1 VSTPASSEF
10 IALCRVQLRLL
21 ADGLGA
27 TLSIVYITKEL
38 DSGGESKL
46 LPVAIYPDTDAARS
60 ETMQIAARSD
70 LATPYDLAA
79 QTAAKSTAGASIRR
93 STQSQPQGANKLTTG
108 ELSSIFPYSDRQLAS
123 ERDRQAI
130 ALVPPKSSE
139 RKGEDLGNSSRHQLL
154 LPLVSE
160 GAILG
165 LLVTTRETQ
174 PWNVAEEAEIQNIAQ
189 TIALAGILD
198 RRQNW
203 LARELK
209 QQQQLQL
216 QQQDLMHNLLHQLR
230 NPLTAIRTFGKLL
243 IKRLHLEDRNRGVAD
258 SIIRESDRL
267 QELLT
272 HLESAI
278 DIPVISST
286 GDRLRPLPAGLD
298 APATRSANLLLPDA
312 AFRIESC
319 QLVDV
324 LDPLVNSAEAI
335 AQERNLSFYTH
346 IPRDLPLVQAHPA
359 ALREVLSNLIDNAL
373 KYTPAGGEVDIDVE
387 LVNTSVIGVG
397 AAVSNDRTSDDKPR
411 LAPPQRERQAHLQI
425 CIRDTGVGIPPQDL
439 ERLFT
444 RHYRGV
450 QAQGSIAGT
459 GLGLA
464 IAKELVTHM
473 HGKLDVTSPPPGSD
487 RGTEFMLWLQLVD
500 DEK

>member
-1 VSTPASSEF
+1 MSTPASSEF

-46 LPVAIYPDTDAARS
+46 LPVAIYPETEAARS
-60 ETMQIAARSD
+60 ETLQIAARSD
-70 LATPYDLAA
+70 LMNPDEMTA
-79 QTAAKSTAGASIRR
+79 QTCGKSIVSESIPR
-93 STQSQPQGANKLTTG
+93 SAQSQPQGLNSSVTA
-108 ELSSIFPYSDRQLAS
+108 ELSSLFSYPDCQLTSDR
-123 ERDRQAI
+123 DRLSI
-130 ALVPPKSSE
+130 ALVSPKPAE
-139 RKGEDLGNSSRHQLL
+139 RGTADVGTSNRHQIL

-160 GAILG
+160 GTILG
-165 LLVTTRETQ
+165 LLMTTRETQ

-243 IKRLHLEDRNRGVAD
+243 IKRLHLEDNNRGVAN
-258 SIIRESDRL
+258 SIVRESDRL

-278 DIPVISST
+278 DIPIISST
-286 GDRLRPLPAGLD
+286 DDRLKPLPAGRD
-298 APATRSANLLLPDA
+298 QPVAQSANLLLPDA

-324 LDPLVNSAEAI
+324 IDPLVNSAEAI

-373 KYTPAGGEVDIDVE
+373 KYTPSGGEIDLDVE
-387 LVNTSVIGVG
+387 LVNTSLVGVG
-397 AAVSNDRTSDDKPR
+397 SMLGGNKRSDRHQSAIPTN
-411 LAPPQRERQAHLQI
+411 LERQAHLQI

-464 IAKELVTHM
+464 IAKELVLHM
-473 HGKLDVTSPPPGSD
+473 HGRLEVTSPPPGSD
-487 RGTEFMLWLQLVD
+487 RGTEFILWLKLVE
-500 DEK
+500 DEN

>member
-46 LPVAIYPDTDAARS
+46 LPVAIYPETDAARS
-60 ETMQIAARSD
+60 ETLQIAARSD
-70 LATPYDLAA
+70 LTTSTDLTP
-79 QTAAKSTAGASIRR
+79 QRAAKLTVTQSIPR
-93 STQSQPQGANKLTTG
+93 SAQSQPQGLNGGTG
-108 ELSSIFPYSDRQLAS
+108 ELSSLFPYPDPQLAS
-123 ERDRQAI
+123 DRDRQI
-130 ALVPPKSSE
+130 TTLVPPKPTE
-139 RKGEDLGNSSRHQLL
+139 RSAEDVGATNRHQIL

-160 GAILG
+160 GTILG

-243 IKRLHLEDRNRGVAD
+243 IKRLHLEDRNHSVAN
-258 SIIRESDRL
+258 SIVRESDRL

-272 HLESAI
+272 HLETAI
-278 DIPVISST
+278 DIPVMSGNS
-286 GDRLRPLPAGLD
+286 DRLKPLSAGRD
-298 APATRSANLLLPDA
+298 EPISRSANLLLPDA

-319 QLVDV
+319 QLADV
-324 LDPLVNSAEAI
+324 LDPLIDSAEAI

-346 IPRDLPLVQAHPA
+346 IPHDLPFVQAHPA

-373 KYTPAGGEVDIDVE
+373 KYTPSGGEVDIDVE
-387 LVNTSVIGVG
+387 LVKTTLVGVSS
-397 AAVSNDRTSDDKPR
+397 ALNSSERPNNKQQ
-411 LAPPQRERQAHLQI
+411 LAQPNLERQAHLQI

-473 HGKLDVTSPPPGSD
+473 HGRLDVASPPPGSD
-487 RGTEFMLWLQLVD
+487 RGTEFMLWLQLVE
-500 DEK
+500 DEN

>member
-46 LPVAIYPDTDAARS
+46 LPVAIYPETDAARS
-60 ETMQIAARSD
+60 ETIQIAARSD
-70 LATPYDLAA
+70 LANPDHMTA
-79 QTAAKSTAGASIRR
+79 QADAMSTMTESIPC
-93 STQSQPQGANKLTTG
+93 SAQSQPQGLNSSVTA
-108 ELSSIFPYSDRQLAS
+108 ELSSLFPYPDRQLTS
-123 ERDRQAI
+123 DRDRQI
-130 ALVPPKSSE
+130 TTLVPPKPAE
-139 RKGEDLGNSSRHQLL
+139 RNAEDVSASNRHQIL

-160 GAILG
+160 GTILG
-165 LLVTTRETQ
+165 LLMTTRETQ

-243 IKRLHLEDRNRGVAD
+243 IKRLHLEDRNHSVAN
-258 SIIRESDRL
+258 SIVRESDRL

-272 HLESAI
+272 HLETAI
-278 DIPVISST
+278 DIPVISGNS
-286 GDRLRPLPAGLD
+286 DRLKPLPAGRD
-298 APATRSANLLLPDA
+298 EPISRSANLLLPDA

-319 QLVDV
+319 QLADV
-324 LDPLVNSAEAI
+324 LDPLIDSAEAI

-346 IPRDLPLVQAHPA
+346 IPHDLPFVQAHPA

-373 KYTPAGGEVDIDVE
+373 KYTPSGGEIDLDVE
-387 LVNTSVIGVG
+387 LVNTSLVGVG
-397 AAVSNDRTSDDKPR
+397 SVLVSNERSDNK
-411 LAPPQRERQAHLQI
+411 QRSIQPDLERQAHLQI

-473 HGKLDVTSPPPGSD
+473 DGKLDVTSPPPGSD
-487 RGTEFMLWLQLVD
+487 RGTEFMLWLQLVE